1 MPFIKL
7 NNTEL
12 YYESKG
18 KGKETIVFGHS
29 MLFNLRM
36 FDEQITFLQD
46 KYRCVSFDFRGQ
58 GKSQI
63 NEAGYDLDTLT
74 EDIAELIDLLDCKPC
89 HFVGFSMGGM
99 VAMRLAI
106 KHPELLKSL
115 VLIDTSSEKEPK
127 EKMGK
132 NKMMLWISK
141 YFGLS
146 VLANRIMAMFFS
158 ANFINDINRSELKL
172 EWKNHLLANDKVGIP
187 KVVKGV
193 LYRKSI
199 TELLGKIQL
208 PTLILV
214 GENDIL
220 TQYDKAE
227 VLHNNIKNS
236 ILKVIPRAGHMSPV
250 EEPTFVNHQI
260 RDFLDISSNQ

>member
-7 NNTEL
+7 KNTEL

-18 KGKETIVFGHS
+18 EGKQTIVFGHS

-36 FDEQITFLQD
+36 FDDQVTFLKD

-63 NEAGYDLDTLT
+63 NKGGYDLDTLT
-74 EDIAELIDLLDCKPC
+74 NDIAELMNILNCTPC

-99 VAMRLAI
+99 VGMRLAI

-115 VLIDTSSEKEPK
+115 VLIDTSSDIEPK

-132 NKMMLWISK
+132 NKMMIWISR

-146 VLANRIMAMFFS
+146 VLANQIMSMFFS
-158 ANFINDINRSELKL
+158 ANFINDKRRKELKRS
-172 EWKNHLLANDKVGIP
+172 WKNHLIANDKAGIT

-199 TELLGKIQL
+199 TQLLSVITT

-220 TQYDKAE
+220 TPYDKAKI
-227 VLHNNIKNS
+227 LHKNINNS
-236 ILKVIPRAGHMSPV
+236 ILKVIPRSGHMSPV
-250 EEPTFVNHQI
+250 EEPDIVNQQI
-260 RDFLDISSNQ
+260 GDFLSFFSK

>member
-1 MPFIKL
+1 MPYIKL
-7 NNTEL
+7 KNTEL

-18 KGKETIVFGHS
+18 RGEEIIVFGHS

-36 FDEQITFLQD
+36 FDDQIAFLCD

-63 NEAGYDLDTLT
+63 NTEGYDLDTLT
-74 EDIAELIDLLDCKPC
+74 DDIAELITVLNCNPC

-132 NKMMLWISK
+132 NKMMIWISK

-146 VLANRIMAMFFS
+146 VLSNRIMSMFFS
-158 ANFINDINRSELKL
+158 VNFINDKSRRELKR
-172 EWKNHLLANDKVGIP
+172 EWKNHLLANDKVGIVE
-187 KVVKGV
+187 VVKGV

-199 TELLGKIQL
+199 TQLLDKIKA

-214 GENDIL
+214 GENDTL

-227 VLHNNIKNS
+227 ILHKNIKNS

-250 EEPTFVNHQI
+250 EEPDFVNQQI
-260 RDFLDISSNQ
+260 GGFFTNLKN

>member
-1 MPFIKL
+1 MAFIKL
-7 NNTEL
+7 KNTIL

-36 FDEQITFLQD
+36 FDDQITYLND

-63 NEAGYDLDTLT
+63 TEGGYDLETLMY
-74 EDIAELIDLLDCKPC
+74 DIVEFINILDCKPC

-115 VLIDTSSEKEPK
+115 VLIDTSSEKESK
-127 EKMGK
+127 EKMGQ
-132 NKMMLWISK
+132 NKLMMWISR
-141 YFGLS
+141 YLGLS
-146 VLANRIMAMFFS
+146 ILAKRIMSMFFS
-158 ANFINDINRSELKL
+158 ANFINDKNRKELKRS
-172 EWKNHLLANDKVGIP
+172 WRNHLLANDKVGIS

-199 TELLGKIQL
+199 TDNIKKIEL

-220 TQYDKAE
+220 TSFDKAE
-227 VLHNNIKNS
+227 ILHKNIKNS

-250 EEPTFVNHQI
+250 EEPEIVNKLI
-260 RDFLDISSNQ
+260 GDFLSNLQN